1 MWTYYCG
8 LHGKTCCKDEIQ
20 FNKLLNNDFK
30 LESRWSPAQN
40 CEIQLYPP
48 NLSDCQ
54 YIGQLRWG
62 DGTITN
68 GKFPD
73 TLDFIHEYLGP
84 GKFKVCITIKE
95 GIDSS
100 CFLGTICSDI
110 QINNDCKLTV
120 DTDNPLGT
128 NILIFPNPAH
138 EKIQIQSQ
146 ISFNRL
152 EIYNLDG
159 RKLMCL
165 NE

>member
-1 MWTYYCG
+1 M
-8 LHGKTCCKDEIQ
+8 
-20 FNKLLNNDFK
+20 
-30 LESRWSPAQN
+30 
-40 CEIQLYPP
+40 
-48 NLSDCQ
+48 
-54 YIGQLRWG
+54 
-62 DGTITN
+62 
-68 GKFPD
+68 
-73 TLDFIHEYLGP
+73 
-84 GKFKVCITIKE
+84 
-95 GIDSS
+95 
-100 CFLGTICSDI
+100 FLGTICSDI

-165 NE
+165 NESHLTNQTVIDIRSLNSGAYIIKLWNIIGDHILTKFFKL